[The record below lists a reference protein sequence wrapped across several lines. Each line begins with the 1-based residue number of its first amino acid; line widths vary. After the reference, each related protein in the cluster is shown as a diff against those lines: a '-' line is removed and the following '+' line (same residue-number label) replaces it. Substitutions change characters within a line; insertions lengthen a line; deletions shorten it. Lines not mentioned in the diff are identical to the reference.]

1 MEYLESDDFSLQ
13 MERSGGG
20 GGGIVKEKKRKKKK
34 QQQSPDGKY
43 NSKHV
48 RISQE
53 KLAKAQSQNTP
64 DKHSKHGKH
73 KKK

>member
-1 MEYLESDDFSLQ
+1 MDYFDRDDFSLQ
-13 MERSGGG
+13 MGRGGG
-20 GGGIVKEKKRKKKK
+20 GLKEKKRKKKK

-53 KLAKAQSQNTP
+53 KLAKAQSHNSSNKPANT
-64 DKHSKHGKH
+64 
-73 KKK
+73 KK